1 MVERWGVA
9 VSEVLYFSGVWWIVG
24 GEKISDYGRAKE
36 SVMLGLPYESIFKEE
51 IQIGSQ
57 TVDGT
62 QLKWSVFRDFPA
74 DRMYSV
80 MQEWVL

>member
-1 MVERWGVA
+1 
-9 VSEVLYFSGVWWIVG
+9 
-24 GEKISDYGRAKE
+24 
-36 SVMLGLPYESIFKEE
+36 MLGLLYESIFKEE